1 MMRSHRIKTLA
12 LGMACM
18 ALGTVAGV
26 AYAANERYD
35 SAKDNIAKAI
45 ALLKAIENP
54 AEPNAEKNHRQL
66 AIKQLEAADDQID
79 KAKAAADA
87 AAAAKSKAKKD
98 PHKGKKE
105 SHGHKDHKDHKDHK
119 N

>member
-1 MMRSHRIKTLA
+1 MIRSHRIKTVA
-12 LGMACM
+12 LSVACL

-54 AEPNAEKNHRQL
+54 AEPNAEKIQRQH
-66 AIKQLEAADDQID
+66 AIKDLESADEHID
-79 KAKAAADA
+79 KAKAAADEA
-87 AAAAKSKAKKD
+87 AAARKKAKKD
-98 PHKGKKE
+98 SGKKDW
-105 SHGHKDHKDHKDHK
+105 HGKKGHKDHK